1 MNKVRFKTKIFE
13 TLYFSIFGFFFSTI
27 YFILILKDPVDSIG
41 WFICMLI
48 LDFIILV
55 LFLLLALLF
64 CQYCEFIDGVF
75 IFKCPLYVIK
85 KVKIEDII
93 LYDRLTI
100 YEKNPRGVRAY
111 PVIRIYLLKPIYEK
125 KERYLCTKKSTYFH
139 IYDTKDNYEKFIK
152 IMNSK

>member
-1 MNKVRFKTKIFE
+1 MFSNNDVKNSFPAVE
-13 TLYFSIFGFFFSTI
+13 VLYSVLYKSFSIAS
-27 YFILILKDPVDSIG
+27 
-41 WFICMLI
+41 
-48 LDFIILV
+48 LV
-55 LFLLLALLF
+55 SY
-64 CQYCEFIDGVF
+64 QYCEFIDGVF

-139 IYDTKDNYEKFIK
+139 IYDTKDNYDKFIK
-152 IMNSK
+152 IMNGKEKTS